1 MPIRLVKLD
10 TEDEYSL
17 NNARNDSI
25 IFQPATIDRSGSP
38 AQAESE
44 VIEIEILAEDDYYE
58 NLEIQPVSEIAGILP
73 QYSLDNTNWF
83 DELTPGAVDDAPNGI
98 IGNMDALGTELR
110 KSIYFKILSDN
121 DSDIIAGKYYPNLK
135 LKANEYK
142 NVMGEF
148 GAGVI

>member
-1 MPIRLVKLD
+1 MPIRIVKKD
-10 TEDEYSL
+10 TDDEYSL

-25 IFQPATIDRSGSP
+25 HFLPAIITRSGSP
-38 AQAESE
+38 AQVESE

-58 NLEIQPVSEIAGILP
+58 NLEIQPFSEITGVLP

-83 DELTPGAVDDAPNGI
+83 DELTPGTVDDAANGI

-121 DSDIIAGKYYPNLK
+121 DSDMIAGKYYPNLK
-135 LKANEYK
+135 IKAKEYK

-148 GAGVI
+148 AGVV